1 MATPDYDFIISNK
14 SVEMNLAKEFY
25 NWERLDKADA
35 YYYASDILRLYN
47 FFVANK
53 HRLVN

>member
-1 MATPDYDFIISNK
+1 MSTPEYDFIISNK

-25 NWERLDKADA
+25 NWEKLDKVEA
-35 YYYASDILRLYN
+35 YYYASDILHMYKFL
-47 FFVANK
+47 VANK